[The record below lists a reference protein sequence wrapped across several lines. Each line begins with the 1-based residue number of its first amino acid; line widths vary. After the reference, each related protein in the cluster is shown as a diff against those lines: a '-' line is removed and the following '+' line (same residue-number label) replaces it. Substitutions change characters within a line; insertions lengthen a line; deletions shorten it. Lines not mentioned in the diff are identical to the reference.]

1 MHDREILRM
10 RIECDAQIEAARLRE
25 VALQESING
34 CAQKV
39 AEWQQRYKQLH
50 EEVRLGVG
58 DEFDDGKTIV
68 SQLTSMRNEKARF
81 SEMLALAAN
90 NTAAA
95 DLAQEVEFMRT
106 KMQTASQAFA
116 EWESVRTFRNDINSH
131 EWLAL
136 VAAMT
141 GLEHEQ
147 H

>member
-1 MHDREILRM
+1 MNDDYIKYDGRTPEPPYTTEDERRM
-10 RIECDAQIEAARLRE
+10 ELEDIIEELKE
-25 VALQESING
+25 
-34 CAQKV
+34 
-39 AEWQQRYKQLH
+39 
-50 EEVRLGVG
+50 
-58 DEFDDGKTIV
+58 
-68 SQLTSMRNEKARF
+68 QLT
-81 SEMLALAAN
+81 LAAN